1 MTALRDSNRIV
12 IAGASS
18 LLGAELKSLLEES
31 RFAAADLTL
40 LDEEIAAGTLTEAKG
55 EPAVIQPVEE
65 GSFER
70 ARFIFFTGSSGFTR
84 ANIVAA
90 RASGATIIDL
100 SGALAA
106 EPGVAAWFPAM
117 DTLTDKPLPKG
128 AAAFSI
134 PSSAATAA
142 ASLALGL
149 GQLGQ
154 TQLRFTA
161 FQPVSEAG
169 RGGIEELE
177 SQTTQL
183 LSFQSVGK
191 TVFDAQIAFSLLD
204 RFGSESLQ
212 KLEAVRERIQAE
224 IRALVAGTKVA
235 CPAVEILHAP
245 VFYGL
250 VFSASSIIPFPDVT
264 DDQIAEVCSRSGFL
278 VLADDGPSNQGV
290 AGENHIQLAKPRFD
304 PGQAGTWWFFGGAD
318 NIRLPAFNAVKLADK
333 LVS

>member
-31 RFAAADLTL
+31 RFAGADFTL
-40 LDEEIAAGTLTEAKG
+40 LDEELAAGTLTGAKG

-65 GSFER
+65 GSFNR
-70 ARFIFFTGSSGFTR
+70 ARFIFFTGSANFTR
-84 ANIVAA
+84 ANLTPA
-90 RASGATIIDL
+90 RASNATIVDL
-100 SGALAA
+100 SGALAG
-106 EPGVAAWFPAM
+106 EPAAPAWFPAM
-117 DTLTDKPLPKG
+117 DTFADKPLPKN
-128 AAAFSI
+128 AASYSI
-134 PSSAATAA
+134 PSAAATAA

-149 GQLGQ
+149 GPTGQ
-154 TQLRFTA
+154 TQLQFTA

-183 LSFQSVGK
+183 LSFQNVGK
-191 TVFDAQIAFSLLD
+191 PVFDAQVAFSLLD

-212 KLEAVRERIQAE
+212 KLDAVRERVQAE
-224 IRALVAGTKVA
+224 IRALLAGTKFA

-250 VFSASSIIPFPDVT
+250 VFSASSVIPIPDVT
-264 DDQIAEVCSRSGFL
+264 EDQLAELCSRLGFL

-290 AGENHIQLAKPRFD
+290 AGEDHIQLAKPRSD
-304 PGQAGTWWFFGGAD
+304 AGQAGTWWFFGGAD
-318 NIRLPAFNAVKLADK
+318 NIRLPAAHAVKLADK
-333 LVS
+333 LSA